1 MRGSVLDALFPR
13 TRQGIL
19 AVTLGHPEKSWYAS
33 ELARRLSVAPSS
45 VQRDLKDLTEA
56 GILTSRREGGMTF
69 FQANERSPIFPELRG
84 LLRKTAGLI
93 DVLREALVPL
103 GKAVAIAFVYG
114 SVASGTEQPES
125 DIDLLVVGAAPPA
138 KLALALRQA
147 QGQLS
152 REIHTKAYS
161 REEFASKRASRDH
174 FLTRVLESPRLYVI
188 GSADELEEAA
198 R

>member
-33 ELARRLSVAPSS
+33 ELARRLAMPPSS
-45 VQRDLKDLTEA
+45 LQRELKELTEA
-56 GILTSRREGGMTF
+56 GILISRREGGMTY

-93 DVLREALVPL
+93 DVLREVLAPAD
-103 GKAVAIAFVYG
+103 KAVRIAFVYG

-125 DIDLLVVGAAPPA
+125 DIDLLVVGTASPA

-147 QGQLS
+147 QGRLS
-152 REIHTKAYS
+152 REVHTKVYS
-161 REEFASKRASRDH
+161 LEEFATKRRSRDH
-174 FLTRVLESPRLYVI
+174 FLTRVLESPRLFVI
-188 GSADELEEAA
+188 GSDDELEEAA